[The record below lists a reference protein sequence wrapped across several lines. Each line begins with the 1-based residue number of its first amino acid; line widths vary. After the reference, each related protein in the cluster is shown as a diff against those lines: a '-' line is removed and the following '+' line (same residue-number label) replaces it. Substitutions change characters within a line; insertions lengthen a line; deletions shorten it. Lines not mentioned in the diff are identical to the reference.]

1 MVTVFGSAGRE
12 AEPSA
17 MEKIAE
23 RLLELLKTD
32 AELRDAVLRYINAS
46 TDAKTA
52 LADMRRRK

>member
-1 MVTVFGSAGRE
+1 
-12 AEPSA
+12 

-32 AELRDAVLRYINAS
+32 AELRDAVLRFINAS

-52 LADMRRRK
+52 LAELRRRRM

>member
-1 MVTVFGSAGRE
+1 
-12 AEPSA
+12 

-46 TDAKTA
+46 TDAKMA